1 MKKSIALILV
11 LTLVAALFGG
21 CAKTEI
27 PAADSSTTESSAT
40 DSTTEETSAPAST
53 GKSRPTTNG
62 KANNTLTTA
71 YSGTVSTIDPEL
83 FTAQDEDTVLS
94 QVYEPLFLYNNAGEM
109 APYLAE
115 SWTVNEDGS
124 VDFVLRSDVKFHS
137 GDVLKSE
144 DVEYTLSRTQNSP
157 VCSTLWGN
165 VEITITDDTHFTFTF
180 PNQDNGASWS
190 DLTGFLQC
198 LDIVNKSWAEGV
210 ISDPNDNLVYQED
223 GTGPYIFS
231 SIESNGD
238 ITLTRF
244 ADYWGEASIDTIY
257 FKHISGSFEVA
268 FESGDLDVAAYSS
281 YSNFEN
287 IGTYSNVYTYTQ
299 PINRVSYL
307 ILRSGETDTFA
318 DLSLRQAFVYAIN
331 REDLYL
337 VGSDGAGQIAY
348 NLATP
353 LNQYYTDNADH
364 FERDL
369 DKSKELLSAAGY
381 SESNPMT
388 ITLVANTQGATTVSV
403 CEILKAELEESYFS
417 VNIEETPDNTR
428 IKAGDFDVTVMSIG
442 LLPSFGS
449 YSLIFT
455 IGTGL
460 NDANVNDQEI
470 NEMFLAC
477 KTEADFQNAMKVTTE
492 SLHYIPLWYPATLLA
507 ADGDLNVGE
516 FNTSLTCFLFS
527 EFSWK

>member
-1 MKKSIALILV
+1 MKKTIALFLV

-21 CAKTEI
+21 CAGTKT
-27 PAADSSTTESSAT
+27 PASESAKTSTEPTE
-40 DSTTEETSAPAST
+40 TTAPAPT
-53 GKSRPTTNG
+53 GKTRPSTNG
-62 KANNTLTTA
+62 KADNTLTVA

-94 QVYEPLFLYNNAGEM
+94 QIYEPLFLYNNSGEM

-115 SWTVNEDGS
+115 SWKENEDGS
-124 VDFVLRSDVKFHS
+124 VDFVLRSGVKFHS
-137 GDVLKSE
+137 GDDLNAE

-157 VCSTLWGN
+157 VCSSLWGN
-165 VEITITDDTHFTFTF
+165 VEITIADDTHFTFTF
-180 PNQDNGASWS
+180 PNQDNGASWN
-190 DLTGFLQC
+190 DLTGFIQC
-198 LDIVNKSWAEGV
+198 MDIVNKSWAEGV

-223 GTGPYIFS
+223 GTGPYKFT

-238 ITLTRF
+238 ITLSRF
-244 ADYWGEASIDTIY
+244 HDYWGKASIDTIY
-257 FKHISGSFEVA
+257 FKQISGSHEVA
-268 FESGDLDVAAYSS
+268 FESGDLDVAAYTSP
-281 YSNFEN
+281 SNFEN
-287 IGTYSNVYTYTQ
+287 IGNYSNVYTYSQ
-299 PINRVSYL
+299 PINRVSY
-307 ILRSGETDTFA
+307 ITLRSGEGDTFA

-353 LNQYYTDNADH
+353 LNQYYIDNPDH
-364 FERDL
+364 FERNL
-369 DKSKELLSAAGY
+369 EKSKELLTAAGY
-381 SESNPMT
+381 SEANPMK
-388 ITLVANTQGATTVSV
+388 IVLVANTQGATSVSV

-417 VNIEETPDNTR
+417 VKIEETPDNTR
-428 IKAGDFDVTVMSIG
+428 IKSGDFDATVMSIG

-455 IGTGL
+455 LGTGL
-460 NDANVNDQEI
+460 NDANVNDQDI

-492 SLHYIPLWYPATLLA
+492 NLNYIPLYYPSTLLA

-516 FNTSLTCFLFS
+516 FNTSLTCFLFG